1 MSTDTIGTARAKDKA
16 LTGAAGEYYVAFRLS
31 EEGYA
36 VGLSIHG
43 ARAIDI
49 MASNPDSGKS
59 LAIQVK
65 TMRGAFVQSKKY
77 GPYWKWRV
85 GKSLPQAHEHFFY
98 AFVNLTE
105 DALQKPQVFI
115 VPSTTL
121 EPLIE
126 KFPKTGPVRD
136 VWCGI
141 EEKESGKYLERWD
154 IIRKVL
160 S

>member
-1 MSTDTIGTARAKDKA
+1 MNTNAIETARTKDKA

-36 VGLSIHG
+36 IGLSIHG

-59 LAIQVK
+59 VAIQVK

-85 GKSLPQAHEHFFY
+85 GKSLPEAHESFFY
-98 AFVNLTE
+98 AFVNLKE
-105 DALQKPQVFI
+105 DPLQRPEVFL
-115 VPSTTL
+115 VPSNML
-121 EPLIE
+121 EPLLE
-126 KFPKTGPVRD
+126 RFPKTGLIRD

-141 EEKESGKYLERWD
+141 EKKDSRKYLERWD